1 MEKLKTFPA
10 NIQAGGP
17 LFILKIRNLSPALL
31 KIVCRHLRSPV
42 SGKETFF
49 ISVGAHAA
57 LDCGEI
63 RKVPYLLADEEVWF
77 YERLRQI

>member
-1 MEKLKTFPA
+1 MEKWKTFPA
-10 NIQAGGP
+10 NIQAEDP
-17 LFILKIRNLSPALL
+17 LFILKIRDLSPALL
-31 KIVCRHLRSPV
+31 KIVCRHLRPPV

-57 LDCGEI
+57 LDRGEI
-63 RKVPYLLADEEVWF
+63 RKIPDLLADEEVWF